1 MLQVMLLCF
10 HCFEYILIFSLSFC
24 SADSLTLNDNRLTGL
39 IPTEIGLATQ
49 LSELFVIC
57 LLATIM
63 FVLFLVVSNI
73 FLVITFHR
81 DIMV

>member
-1 MLQVMLLCF
+1 
-10 HCFEYILIFSLSFC
+10 
-24 SADSLTLNDNRLTGL
+24 
-39 IPTEIGLATQ
+39 
-49 LSELFVIC
+49 

-81 DIMV
+81 DIMVWL